1 LENTAENLARLKHA
15 YDQWHATRG
24 GSATV
29 WLDLVAEDVRVGSLA
44 DGAQGVE
51 FTQRGGSR
59 DAFARYLTGL
69 LADWEMIHY
78 TTNQFVAND
87 DVVVMRGSTAWR
99 HRKTGREVDTPKAD
113 FVTFRNGK
121 IVEFYE
127 FYDTAALLAAL
138 QA

>member
-1 LENTAENLARLKHA
+1 MDQTQENVASLRRA
-15 YDQWHATRG
+15 YQRWHDTRG
-24 GSATV
+24 GSV
-29 WLDLVAEDVRVGSLA
+29 QDWLDLMADDVAMRSLP
-44 DGAQGVE
+44 DGGAE
-51 FTQRGGSR
+51 MPFTKAR
-59 DAFARYLTGL
+59 DGKAHAAAYFGELV
-69 LADWEMIHY
+69 ADWEMIHY

-113 FVTFRNGK
+113 FVTFRDGK

>member
-1 LENTAENLARLKHA
+1 MENTVSNVARLKHA
-15 YDQWHATRG
+15 YRQWHETRG
-24 GSATV
+24 GSTEV
-29 WLDLVAEDVRVGSLA
+29 RLDLAADDVRVGSLA

-51 FTQRGGSR
+51 FTKRVRSR
-59 DAFARYLTGL
+59 DEFRRYFEGL
-69 LADWEMIHY
+69 RTDWEMIHY
-78 TTNQFVAND
+78 TTDQFVAEGA
-87 DVVVMRGSTAWR
+87 VVVMRGSTAWR

-113 FVTFRNGK
+113 FVTFRDGK